1 MPWPKTIED
10 FIAGRV
16 FAVAG
21 ASTHREK
28 YGNKVLR
35 CYLQHGRKAYPVNP
49 HASTVEGLQAYP
61 DLRSLPEAVHG
72 VSIITPPVVTQR
84 VVEDAIAMGI
94 RHVWMQPGAESPA
107 AVRRAR
113 EAGIN
118 VIGGEA
124 CLLVILG
131 FHEH

>member
-1 MPWPKTIED
+1 MPWPRPIEE

-16 FAVAG
+16 YAVAG

-35 CYLQHGRKAYPVNP
+35 CYLQHALKAYPVNP
-49 HASTVEGLQAYP
+49 HAQTVEGLQAYP
-61 DLRSLPEAVHG
+61 DLRSLPEPVHG
-72 VSIITPPVVTQR
+72 VSIITPPHVTEQ
-84 VVEDAIAMGI
+84 VVENAIAAGI

-113 EAGIN
+113 DAGLS

-124 CLLVILG
+124 CLLVVLG
-131 FHEH
+131 FHDD